1 MQNKAARI
9 FLAILTAVVVFLVAN
24 AGITVFSSY
33 SPKENEE
40 ILLVGEKQN
49 RKLSPDKIKI
59 LTFNTGHGALGEE
72 ADSKKEGGK
81 GKRQSVDTVLKN
93 TRGISEIINLSSADA
108 VLLQD
113 VDVDSHRSRYVDQF
127 SYYLGN
133 GSYIGAFAKDYS
145 TRSTSLLPPYN
156 KVEAGLLTLS
166 KKNVVSAERVA
177 LPAGYSGLPAALK
190 AKRAMLVTR
199 FDIEGSDKKLVLI
212 NFEIDAYASDKNREK
227 QISAVIKYAE
237 KASEN
242 GDYVVCGG
250 SFHSYFDDTDDRYPV
265 NDRIQWEPEQFD
277 STTLKSGWMLYYDAS
292 VPTARILNKPYDSS
306 QTYEER
312 QVYVGDG
319 FITSPNI
326 KVEMVVTVDQQ
337 FRYSNHNPV
346 LLEIS
351 LK

>member
-9 FLAILTAVVVFLVAN
+9 FLAAITAVVVFIVVN
-24 AGITVFSSY
+24 AGITLFSSY
-33 SPKENEE
+33 SPKEIQE
-40 ILLVGEKQN
+40 ISLVGEKQSN
-49 RKLSPDKIKI
+49 RLSPDKIKI

-81 GKRQSVDTVLKN
+81 GKRQPVDTVLKN

-133 GSYIGAFAKDYS
+133 GSYIGAFARDYS

-166 KKNVVSAERVA
+166 INNIVSAERVA
-177 LPAGYSGLPAALK
+177 LPLGYSGPSSALNP
-190 AKRAMLVTR
+190 KRAMLVTR
-199 FDIEGSDKKLVLI
+199 FDIKDSDKKLVLI
-212 NFEIDAYASDKNREK
+212 NFEIDAYTSDKNREK
-227 QISAVIKYAE
+227 QIKAVVDYAE
-237 KASEN
+237 KAAEN

-277 STTLKSGWMLYYDAS
+277 STTLKSGWLLCYDAS
-292 VPTARILNKPYDSS
+292 VPTARVLNKPFDAK
-306 QTYEER
+306 TPYEER

-319 FITSPNI
+319 ILVSPN
-326 KVEMVVTVDQQ
+326 VEVKMVVTVDQQ